1 MRGLAPI
8 TQRLPDAAALGDA
21 GLGEPALGEAGLG
34 EPALGDPELGDPAL
48 NGDGL
53 GCGGVDMRLPV
64 CPGGAILRVMTLAAQ
79 SPDSTS
85 PAARTNELW
94 SDSALGLAA
103 RIRAGEVSSREVIEA
118 HLERIE
124 AVNPH
129 LNAVVRVLATEARAA
144 ADAADAARA
153 NGDHLPPLHGV
164 PLTVKENIDLA
175 GTPTTSA
182 VVALAEAIAAIDAP
196 VVARMRAAG
205 AIPIGR
211 TNLPDL
217 GLRVHT
223 HSSLHGLTL
232 NPWNPN
238 VTAGGSSGG
247 EASALASGMSPIGLG
262 NDIGGSLRNPAH
274 CCGIASIKPTT
285 GVVPSASVIP
295 PLEAPISFQ
304 LMAVDGVMARRVAD
318 VRAGLEAI
326 AGVDA
331 RDPVSLPV
339 RLSDIPL
346 DRPLRI
352 AVVPDPPGG
361 NPTATWIAG
370 LVRSCADILA
380 DLGHVVTEAIPPSYA
395 LSIELWTKLLGGD
408 LRAQRPMLD
417 MVMGEEGRQFLD
429 LTEEAFGDLDLPA
442 WTIVHA
448 RRNGVA
454 KEWAQFFTQYDA
466 IISPVWTQP
475 AFAHGA
481 DIVDAAG
488 ASATLD
494 LMRPV
499 LPANLLGLP
508 AAVVPAGIANSMPVG
523 VQIIGDRFHDLACLS
538 IAALIENAVGVLTPI
553 DPVTG

>member
-1 MRGLAPI
+1 
-8 TQRLPDAAALGDA
+8 
-21 GLGEPALGEAGLG
+21 
-34 EPALGDPELGDPAL
+34 
-48 NGDGL
+48 
-53 GCGGVDMRLPV
+53 
-64 CPGGAILRVMTLAAQ
+64 MTLEAQ
-79 SPDSTS
+79 TPDSVSTHAS
-85 PAARTNELW
+85 AQAPAHLPAPKTDELW
-94 SDSALGLAA
+94 SQSALGLAA
-103 RIRAGEVSSREVIEA
+103 RIRSGDVSSREVIEA

-129 LNAVVRVLATEARAA
+129 LNAVVRVLAGEARAA

-153 NGDHLPPLHGV
+153 NGEPLPLLHGV
-164 PLTVKENIDLA
+164 PFTVKENIDLA

-182 VVALAEAIAAIDAP
+182 VIALAEAIATIDAP
-196 VVARMRAAG
+196 IVARMRAAG

-223 HSSLHGLTL
+223 HSSLHGLTR

-247 EASALASGMSPIGLG
+247 EASSLASGMSPIGLG

-285 GVVPSASVIP
+285 GVVPSATVIP
-295 PLEAPISFQ
+295 PLESPISFQ
-304 LMAVDGVMARRVAD
+304 LMAVDGVMARHVAD

-326 AGVDA
+326 AGVDS

-352 AVVPDPPGG
+352 AVLADPPGG
-361 NPTATWIAG
+361 NPTDAGIAG
-370 LVRSCADILA
+370 LVRSCGDILS
-380 DLGHVVTEAIPPSYA
+380 DLGHDVTDTEPPSYA
-395 LSIELWTKLLGGD
+395 TSIDLWRALLGGD
-408 LRAQRPMLD
+408 LRAQRGLLD
-417 MVMGEEGRQFLD
+417 MVMGDDGRRFMD
-429 LTEEAFGDLDLPA
+429 LTDAAFGDIDLTA
-442 WTIVHA
+442 WTLVHA
-448 RRNGVA
+448 NRNGVA
-454 KEWAQFFTQYDA
+454 KEWGQFFTDYDA

-481 DIVDAAG
+481 DILDAAG
-488 ASATLD
+488 ADATLD
-494 LMRPV
+494 LLRPV

-553 DPVTG
+553 DPVLS